1 MLSAAGVTIDS
12 IGGVW
17 LCLLA
22 CCWLLWCFICAM
34 LFGLVDCWFGVMDSV
49 GGCRGC
55 LPLVFGCVWCFVCWL
70 VSKLLFHWFGG

>member
-34 LFGLVDCWFGVMDSV
+34 LFGLVDYWFGVMDSGVVAEVAYRWCLVAFGVLRV
-49 GGCRGC
+49 G
-55 LPLVFGCVWCFVCWL
+55 
-70 VSKLLFHWFGG
+70 